1 MNQLEHSLG
10 RAVIAANGGY
20 FDESKILFFSMY
32 KLFML

>member
-20 FDESKILFFSMY
+20 FDESKISKVF
-32 KLFML
+32 